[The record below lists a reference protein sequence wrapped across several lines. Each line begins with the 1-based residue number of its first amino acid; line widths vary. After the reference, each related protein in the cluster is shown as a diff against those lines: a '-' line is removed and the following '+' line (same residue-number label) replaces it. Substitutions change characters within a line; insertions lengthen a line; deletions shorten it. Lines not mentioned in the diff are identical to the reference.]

1 VGEEAASQAVA
12 QFKSKSE
19 QVVNEVAEGLTRA
32 TAEKF
37 REHSEALVQDFQS
50 RLEQAARLVQER
62 SAKEIEGTIRE
73 LTLKQIEESD
83 AELDKRAAENLEL
96 VTEQLREKQ
105 EQTVEEATELFRNT
119 IGQMFAALQLGP
131 KKPPEGEGPKKRH

>member
-1 VGEEAASQAVA
+1 M
-12 QFKSKSE
+12 E
-19 QVVNEVAEGLTRA
+19 QTARA
-32 TAEKF
+32 LHE
-37 REHSEALVQDFQS
+37 QS
-50 RLEQAARLVQER
+50 V
-62 SAKEIEGTIRE
+62 KEIEGRIRE

-96 VTEQLREKQ
+96 VTEQLKEKQ
-105 EQTVEEATELFRNT
+105 EQTIEEATELFRNT